1 MNRVIYRKIRED
13 LGKDGL
19 LLQPK
24 VRPFQAIDVG
34 DLEFLEIA
42 LHSGRSLREI
52 LEEKLA
58 SEDGRDHA
66 MGNWL
71 LLKDEPFI
79 KGPVNEYLGGLFTRL
94 GDRALDLFRAHKRDV
109 PE

>member
-1 MNRVIYRKIRED
+1 
-13 LGKDGL
+13 
-19 LLQPK
+19 
-24 VRPFQAIDVG
+24 
-34 DLEFLEIA
+34 
-42 LHSGRSLREI
+42 
-52 LEEKLA
+52 
-58 SEDGRDHA
+58 